1 MLARLDAGLVRSL
14 LAEMK
19 KAADLV
25 AQICQR
31 SVISLSNGPFHAR
44 DLGAQHTLYRNTI

>member
-19 KAADLV
+19 KAADLM
-25 AQICQR
+25 AQLGQGLIVDCGNR
-31 SVISLSNGPFHAR
+31 SFHTKYIS
-44 DLGAQHTLYRNTI
+44 